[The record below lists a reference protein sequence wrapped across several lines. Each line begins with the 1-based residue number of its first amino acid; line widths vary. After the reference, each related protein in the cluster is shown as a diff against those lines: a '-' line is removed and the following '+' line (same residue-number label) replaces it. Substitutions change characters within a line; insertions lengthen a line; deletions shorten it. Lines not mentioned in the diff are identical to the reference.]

1 MLRFPQAKINIGLNV
16 VNKRSDGY
24 HDLETVFHAIPL
36 CDALEII
43 ESEEMRTDFG
53 HCDRL
58 CPPRDNLV
66 WRAYDLLNN
75 HVGGTLPPVEIILRK
90 QIPSGAGLGGGS
102 SDASTALLMLREMY
116 NLPLSD
122 DELRALSKQ
131 LGADC
136 PFFIAPSP
144 HFAEGIGDILSP
156 IDLDLSGIHL
166 HLVLPDIHVSTKD
179 AYAGIKPHPAR
190 YDLRTVLQA
199 PIETWKDTVTN
210 DFEAGVFGLHPIL
223 GEIKQELYDR
233 GAVYASMS
241 GSGSAL
247 YCLSRE
253 ALDLSELSKMY
264 TVRHFIL

>member
-16 VNKRSDGY
+16 VNKRGDGY

-53 HCDRL
+53 DCDRL
-58 CPPRDNLV
+58 CTPQDNLV
-66 WRAYDLLNN
+66 WKAYSLLNE
-75 HVGGTLPPVEIILRK
+75 HMSYTLPPIEIILRK

-102 SDASTALLMLREMY
+102 SDASMTLLMLREMY
-116 NLPLSD
+116 SLPISD
-122 DELRALSKQ
+122 KELRALSKQ

-136 PFFIAPSP
+136 PFFIEPKP

-156 IDLDLSGIHL
+156 IDIDLSGFHL
-166 HLVLPDIHVSTKD
+166 HLVLPGIHVSTKE
-179 AYAGIKPHPAR
+179 AYASIVPQPAKH
-190 YDLRTVLQA
+190 DLRTALQA
-199 PIETWKDTVTN
+199 PIETWKSTIKN
-210 DFEAGVFGLHPIL
+210 DFEAGVFRLHPIL
-223 GEIKQELYDR
+223 GDIKRELYDK

-247 YCLSRE
+247 YCLSYK
-253 ALDLSELSKMY
+253 ALDLSKLSKTY
-264 TVRHFIL
+264 TVKHFIL

>member
-24 HDLETVFHAIPL
+24 HDLETVFFAIPL

-43 ESEEMRTDFG
+43 ESDEMRTDFG
-53 HCDRL
+53 DCDRL
-58 CPPRDNLV
+58 CAPQDNLV
-66 WRAYDLLNN
+66 WKAYTLLNERMSE
-75 HVGGTLPPVEIILRK
+75 TLPPVEIILRK

-116 NLPLSD
+116 SLPMND

-136 PFFIAPSP
+136 PFFIDPKP

-156 IDLDLSGIHL
+156 IDIDLSGIHL
-166 HLVLPDIHVSTKD
+166 HLILPSIHISTKE
-179 AYAGIKPHPAR
+179 AYAGIKPRPAR

-199 PIETWKDTVTN
+199 PIETWKETVTN
-210 DFEAGVFGLHPIL
+210 DFEAGVFALHPIL
-223 GEIKQELYDR
+223 GEIKQELYDK

-247 YCLSRE
+247 YCLSHD
-253 ALDLSELSKMY
+253 ALDLSDLSKTY